1 MRLLFRNGSVT
12 WKYCVP
18 LHVRVRSAVVV
29 DVGMQT
35 AVMGEMKMETET
47 EPVRPKVTDSRGV
60 LRQNREFLDYFWD
73 IAKPERET
81 RLRAVERLIEHVK
94 KREQVKHVEYSCNI
108 AAVHSHDSSVD

>member
-1 MRLLFRNGSVT
+1 MQPGSTAFLFA
-12 WKYCVP
+12 CV
-18 LHVRVRSAVVV
+18 LV

-35 AVMGEMKMETET
+35 VVMGEMKMEAET

-60 LRQNREFLDYFWD
+60 LKQNREFLDYFWD

-94 KREQVKHVEYSCNI
+94 KSEQVYNI
-108 AAVHSHDSSVD
+108 